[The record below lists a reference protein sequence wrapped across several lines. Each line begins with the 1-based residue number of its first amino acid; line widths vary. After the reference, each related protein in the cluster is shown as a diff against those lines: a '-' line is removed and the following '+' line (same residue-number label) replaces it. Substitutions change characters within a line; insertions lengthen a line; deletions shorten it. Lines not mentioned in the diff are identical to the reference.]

1 MTISNNDEINYLE
14 FLNLVKNTGIKKNTR
29 NGITYSHFAHLL
41 KFDISDKFPLL
52 TTKKMFFKGIVEEL
66 LWFLRG
72 SVNSKEL
79 ESKGVNIWK
88 GNSSREFLDANGF
101 FNYDE
106 GYLGPIYGYQWRSFN
121 GKIDQLKYL
130 LEEIQL
136 ENSRRILINAW
147 NPCQLHEQALPPCH
161 ILYNFFK
168 NNDEISCMMYMRSSD
183 LFLGLPFNI
192 ASTALLTH
200 IIAKVSGFK
209 VKDIAISICDCHIYH
224 EHIEPLNI
232 QLERIPYEFPS
243 IHIKTLFF
251 IDTSVLLPKK
261 KFLVDDYCIYE
272 TKNAIINQYLFYEF
286 IPNSIFFPS

>member
-1 MTISNNDEINYLE
+1 MTTTSNNDELNYLE
-14 FLNLVKNTGIKKNTR
+14 FLNLVKNTGTKKTTR

-41 KFDISDKFPLL
+41 KFDISYKFPLL

-101 FNYDE
+101 HNYDE

-209 VKDIAISICDCHIYH
+209 VKEIAISICDCHIYD
-224 EHIEPLNI
+224 EHIEAVKTQI
-232 QLERIPYEFPS
+232 SRKPYEFPS
-243 IHIKTLFF
+243 IHIKKE
-251 IDTSVLLPKK
+251 IDNNLSIDEKIKWIEELQFEDFELINYNFHPTIK
-261 KFLVDDYCIYE
+261 
-272 TKNAIINQYLFYEF
+272 AIMK
-286 IPNSIFFPS
+286 

>member
-1 MTISNNDEINYLE
+1 MSDENNYLD
-14 FLNLVKNTGIKKNTR
+14 FLNLVKKTGIKKTTR

-101 FNYDE
+101 HNYDE

-121 GKIDQLKYL
+121 GKVDQLKYL

-192 ASTALLTH
+192 ASTALLTY

-209 VKDIAISICDCHIYH
+209 VKEIAISICDCHIYD

-232 QLERIPYEFPS
+232 QLERKPYDFPS
-243 IHIKTLFF
+243 INIKKE
-251 IDTSVLLPKK
+251 IDNNLSINEKIKWIEELQFEDFELINYNFHPTIK
-261 KFLVDDYCIYE
+261 
-272 TKNAIINQYLFYEF
+272 AIMK
-286 IPNSIFFPS
+286 

>member
-1 MTISNNDEINYLE
+1 
-14 FLNLVKNTGIKKNTR
+14 
-29 NGITYSHFAHLL
+29 
-41 KFDISDKFPLL
+41 
-52 TTKKMFFKGIVEEL
+52 MFFKGIVEEL

-101 FNYDE
+101 HNYDE

-121 GKIDQLKYL
+121 GKVDQLKYL

-192 ASTALLTH
+192 ASTALLTY

-209 VKDIAISICDCHIYH
+209 VKEIAISICDCHIYD

-232 QLERIPYEFPS
+232 QLERKPYDFPS
-243 IHIKTLFF
+243 INIKKE
-251 IDTSVLLPKK
+251 IDNNLSIDEKIKWIEELQFEDFELINYNFHPTIK
-261 KFLVDDYCIYE
+261 
-272 TKNAIINQYLFYEF
+272 AIMK
-286 IPNSIFFPS
+286 